1 MTIERKQVPSLGRIV
16 LVREI
21 HKGHYMADV
30 EVPGLIYKVHDA
42 ECVDIWVANDYP
54 NLILVAVPFNKDM
67 EKTTSST
74 PTWRWPPFVPAQG
87 AAVSQMKVGTLDVS
101 VPVAPSSYLDRLIM
115 ELSEL
120 TDRRQK
126 LGKFFS
132 HPDFMA
138 LSAENKTLL
147 DQQQVVMDSYI
158 RILDRRISLA
168 EKT

>member
-16 LVREI
+16 HVLGKYVSLEHPGRAFPAIITQVWSETSI
-21 HKGHYMADV
+21 DV
-30 EVPGLIYKVHDA
+30 QIFGEEVSKPFHMS
-42 ECVDIWVANDYP
+42 
-54 NLILVAVPFNKDM
+54 VPFESNP
-67 EKTTSST
+67 EGV
-74 PTWRWPPFVPAQG
+74 PAPIVWRWPPYVTDRG
-87 AAVSQMKVGTLDVS
+87 AAVSLTKTGSLDVS

-120 TDRRQK
+120 TERRQK

-132 HPDFMA
+132 HPDFVA